1 MQLLYGIN
9 IEIWV
14 VSCLAITALLLLLW
28 ITAIFNIR
36 KLRKRLQLFVK
47 ETGVDNL
54 EGVMAELHERTE
66 RMRDTVQ
73 RQQET
78 IERMEKKLADFKGN
92 VSIVRYNAFEDRGSD
107 LSFSLAIVSEKQ
119 DGVVVST
126 IHARDESMVYAKPI
140 EGGQSSY
147 PLTPE
152 EKEAI
157 SRALRPKETAAGA
170 R

>member
-1 MQLLYGIN
+1 M
-9 IEIWV
+9 
-14 VSCLAITALLLLLW
+14 AISAVLLLLW
-28 ITAIFNIR
+28 IAALVNIR
-36 KLRKRLQLFVK
+36 KLRNRLQLFVK
-47 ETGVDNL
+47 ETGADNL
-54 EGVMAELHERTE
+54 DGVMASLHQRTE
-66 RMRDTVQ
+66 RLQDTVQ
-73 RQQET
+73 RQQDT
-78 IERMEKKLADFKGN
+78 IERMERKLVEFKGN
-92 VSIVRYNAFEDRGSD
+92 VSIIRYNAFGDRGSD

-126 IHARDESMVYAKPI
+126 IHSRDESMVYAKPI

-157 SRALRPKETAAGA
+157 SRALRPKETADGV